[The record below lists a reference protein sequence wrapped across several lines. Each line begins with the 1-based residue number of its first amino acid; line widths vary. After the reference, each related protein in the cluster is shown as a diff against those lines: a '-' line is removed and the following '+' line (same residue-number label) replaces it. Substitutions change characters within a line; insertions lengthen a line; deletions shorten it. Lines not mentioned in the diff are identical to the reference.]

1 MHSHARSFSV
11 LAFATALMVGCN
23 GGSTAPTGPSGPPVV
38 TAVNGATLPAA
49 PVGST
54 VIIEGSNFYSTQGSS
69 QVLFSNGSGGTI
81 PAVIAS
87 ASSWADGFIVTT
99 VPAGTATGNVVVQ
112 TSGGTSTPV
121 VFTVTSSAAFSPS
134 TVTWTATS
142 QLPVALSGH
151 AVAYA
156 ELRGTSTTRAIYTL
170 GGEDNSN
177 TLQTAVYY
185 SIVGTTGT
193 LGAWTATA
201 ALPTAL
207 AFHRAVVATPAN
219 SKVTALGYVYVLGGT
234 TDAAGTQ
241 VVSTISRG
249 TIAADGTI
257 SGWAQAGS
265 LPAPLHSFGAAIFLG
280 NLYIWGGATTGNV
293 PVATVYR
300 STIDAAGALGTWK
313 SEASLPSAR
322 AYFGSGS
329 FAGYLYSFGG
339 NTGTVAPNDASVS
352 SSTSTADV
360 VYAQIDLRSR
370 DLMTAGWTLNPSL
383 LSKARMKHTA
393 VVAGGNV
400 LITGGLYAGASTGS
414 SEESYAQLNADGS
427 TGSFN
432 GATGSVTINAL
443 GGGNVFNHGA
453 VGYSDGNGAFHV
465 AVVGGDDVSTPG
477 TKHKTVFIY

>member
-1 MHSHARSFSV
+1 MHSYVRSFSV
-11 LAFATALMVGCN
+11 LAFATAFVGGCH
-23 GGSTAPTGPSGPPVV
+23 GSDGPTGPSGPPVV
-38 TAVNGATLPAA
+38 SAVNGATLPAS
-49 PVGST
+49 PIGST
-54 VIIEGSNFYSTQGSS
+54 VIIEGSNFGSTQGSS

-81 PAVIAS
+81 AAVIAS
-87 ASSWADGFIVTT
+87 PSNWADGFIVTT

-134 TVTWTATS
+134 TVAWTGTS

-156 ELRGTSTTRAIYTL
+156 ELRGTSTTRVIYTL

-185 SIVGTTGT
+185 SIVGTTGA
-193 LGAWTATA
+193 LGTWTATA

-219 SKVTALGYVYVLGGT
+219 SKVTALGYVYALGGT
-234 TDAAGTQ
+234 TNAAGTQ
-241 VVSTISRG
+241 VVSTIYRG

-257 SGWAQAGS
+257 SGWAQTGS

-280 NLYIWGGATTGNV
+280 NLYIWGGATTSNT
-293 PVATVYR
+293 PVATVYH

-322 AYFGSGS
+322 AYFGFGS
-329 FAGYLYSFGG
+329 FAGHLYSFGG
-339 NTGTVAPNDASVS
+339 NTGTVAPNDGSVS
-352 SSTSTADV
+352 SPTSTAEV
-360 VYAQIDLRSR
+360 LYAQIDLRSR
-370 DLMTAGWTLNPSL
+370 DITTAGWTLNSSQL
-383 LSKARMKHTA
+383 NKARMKHSA

-400 LITGGLYAGASTGS
+400 LITGGLYSGASTGS

-427 TGSFN
+427 VGSFN

-465 AVVGGDDVSTPG
+465 TVVAGDDVSTPG

>member
-1 MHSHARSFSV
+1 MHSYVRRLSVIV
-11 LAFATALMVGCN
+11 LATTFAAGCH
-23 GGSTAPTGPSGPPVV
+23 GSDGPTGLSGPPVV
-38 TAVNGATLPAA
+38 TDINGATLPAA

-54 VIIEGSNFYSTQGSS
+54 VIIEGSNFGNTQGSA
-69 QVLFSNGSGGTI
+69 QVLFSNGTGGTI

-87 ASSWADGFIVTT
+87 ATNWANGFIVTT

-121 VFTVTSSAAFSPS
+121 VFTITASAAFSPS
-134 TVTWTATS
+134 TVAWTGTS
-142 QLPVALSGH
+142 QLPSALSGH
-151 AVAYA
+151 AVAFA
-156 ELRGTSTTRAIYTL
+156 ELRGTSTTRVIYTL

-185 SIVGTTGT
+185 SIVGATGT
-193 LGAWTATA
+193 LSTWNTTT

-207 AFHRAVVATPAN
+207 AFHQAVVATPAN
-219 SKVTALGYVYVLGGT
+219 SKVSALGYVYVLGGE
-234 TDAAGTQ
+234 TDALGAQ
-241 VVSTISRG
+241 AVSTVYRG

-257 SGWAQAGS
+257 STWTAAAA

-280 NLYIWGGATTGNV
+280 NLYIWGGATTNNV

-300 STIDAAGALGTWK
+300 STIDAGGALGAWK
-313 SEASLPSAR
+313 AEASLPSAR

-329 FAGYLYSFGG
+329 FAGYLYTFGG
-339 NTGTVAPNDASVS
+339 NTGTVAPNDASVT
-352 SSTSTADV
+352 SSTSTAEV
-360 VYAQIDLRSR
+360 AYAQIDLRSR
-370 DLMTAGWTLNPSL
+370 DITTAGWRVNPSQ
-383 LSKARMKHTA
+383 LSKARMKHTS

-400 LITGGLYAGASTGS
+400 LITGGLYSGASTGS
-414 SEESYAQLNADGS
+414 SEESYAQLNADGT
-427 TGSFN
+427 TGSFQ

-443 GGGNVFNHGA
+443 GGGNVFNQAA

-465 AVVGGDDVSTPG
+465 AVVAGDDVGTPG